1 MKVLVTGGSGFL
13 GRRIQKRDPGWIYA
27 SSEGC
32 DLTDPIAC
40 YDFFRA
46 LKPDAIIHLAG
57 RVGGIKDNTTKQAE
71 FYYQNVMINTNV
83 IHQAHRCGI
92 KRVLSSLSTCC
103 FPDKVERYPF
113 TEGDMLSGPPS
124 KSNLSYGYA
133 KRALHIQSLSYREQY
148 GLNYSTFCPS
158 NIYGPHDHFD
168 NENSHFV
175 AALVGKIYNS
185 KNGDELEF
193 WGTGRPLR
201 QQLYVDDLVRALPA
215 LLNRHNDS
223 SPVIVAPNEN
233 LSISEMIQIAL
244 KVSGKELNITYN
256 NSHEGQHRKD
266 GSNEKFLELMD
277 GFEFT
282 SFEEGFERTYKW
294 YGERNMQNSSLVNI
308 GRPDTVDEED
318 MILKQKVRDVVF
330 AFEAGKEYQFDVER
344 FDNMMYDLKDYI
356 LGGEK

>member
-113 TEGDMLSGPPS
+113 REICSVVPHRNLIYHMGMLKGRCT
-124 KSNLSYGYA
+124 Y
-133 KRALHIQSLSYREQY
+133 SLFLI
-148 GLNYSTFCPS
+148 G
-158 NIYGPHDHFD
+158 
-168 NENSHFV
+168 NSMV
-175 AALVGKIYNS
+175 
-185 KNGDELEF
+185 
-193 WGTGRPLR
+193 
-201 QQLYVDDLVRALPA
+201 
-215 LLNRHNDS
+215 
-223 SPVIVAPNEN
+223 
-233 LSISEMIQIAL
+233 
-244 KVSGKELNITYN
+244 
-256 NSHEGQHRKD
+256 
-266 GSNEKFLELMD
+266 
-277 GFEFT
+277 
-282 SFEEGFERTYKW
+282 
-294 YGERNMQNSSLVNI
+294 
-308 GRPDTVDEED
+308 
-318 MILKQKVRDVVF
+318 
-330 AFEAGKEYQFDVER
+330 
-344 FDNMMYDLKDYI
+344 
-356 LGGEK
+356 